1 MAMKKT
7 FLLFVLLANLSLQA
21 QTVKLQNIRQTLVSF
36 NGAKYN
42 GLTAEVQAS
51 PDIVEGVLKDKFA
64 SQGVKPKEI
73 DDFLVFRNVILKSVD
88 SAKLMD
94 AFFRVEKKSKKEK
107 DASTVSFI
115 AANHGDIPDAKLKS
129 KSAAPIAATAA
140 VSDEILIS
148 LNPSLDIKVFE
159 KTLSDKQDEIKQHE
173 KKLKDLYDDS
183 VKYVKKQIDLEDDIL
198 KNKKEQEKVR
208 GDLDKASKNVGD
220 TKKIVKK
227 LDDLVDD
234 QVKYE
239 KKLRSL
245 FDTMGQ
251 NKKEQEIERA
261 NLARLGKELENI
273 KAQRPG

>member
-1 MAMKKT
+1 MKKT

-21 QTVKLQNIRQTLVSF
+21 QTDKLQNIRQMLVSF

-51 PDIVEGVLKDKFA
+51 PNIVEGVLKDKFA

-73 DDFLVFRNVILKSVD
+73 DDFLVFRNVILKSAD
-88 SAKLMD
+88 STKPMD
-94 AFFRVEKKSKKEK
+94 AFFKVEKKSKKEK
-107 DASTVSFI
+107 DVSIVSFI
-115 AANHGDIPDAKLKS
+115 AANHGEIPDAKLKS
-129 KSAAPIAATAA
+129 GSAATIAATAA
-140 VSDEILIS
+140 VSDKILIS
-148 LNPSLDIKVFE
+148 LNPLLDIKVFE
-159 KTLSDKQDEIKQHE
+159 KKLSDKQDEINQQE

-198 KNKKEQEKVR
+198 NNKKEQAKVR
-208 GDLDKASKNVGD
+208 GDLDKASKDLGD
-220 TKKIVKK
+220 TKKIVRK
-227 LDDLVDD
+227 LNNLVDD
-234 QVKYE
+234 QAKYE

-245 FDTMGQ
+245 LDDLGQ

-273 KAQRPG
+273 QAQRPG